1 MSWGGTAEQAL
12 SLVAERFRALGY
24 TVTEETAS
32 DQLPDFIRVLQPD
45 LIAIRDRDRV
55 AVIIKLYEEDRPVPP
70 RAALIKLREE
80 GWRLE
85 LVLASDLVARVTSAE
100 DIAERLNAAVQLSDL
115 QHDTAG
121 LLIAWTA
128 AEEVLRLLA
137 YRYAPEL
144 LERKVISPQMAFSA
158 GLLSENQHRW
168 LSSIFRLRNDAAHGP
183 SPLNDIPQAR
193 DLILSLQELLNRMAE
208 PLYVPPPIMAD
219 RILAD
224 PDLRGLNPL
233 EQVRIKFPQSHLEE
247 QHDAADYVAS
257 AGETTF

>member
-1 MSWGGTAEQAL
+1 MSWEGTAEQAL
-12 SLVAERFRALGY
+12 NLVAERFRALGY
-24 TVTEETAS
+24 TVTEEPQS
-32 DQLPDFIRVLQPD
+32 DQIPAFIRILQPD
-45 LIAIRDRDRV
+45 LIAIRDDDRA
-55 AVIIKLYEEDRPVPP
+55 AVIIKISEEDRPVPP

-85 LVLASDLVARVTSAE
+85 LVLASDLVAQVTSAE
-100 DIAERLNAAVQLSDL
+100 DIAERLDAAVQLSEL

-144 LERKVISPQMAFSA
+144 IGRKVISPQMAFSA

-168 LSSIFRLRNDAAHGP
+168 LSGIFRLRNEAAHGGT
-183 SPLNDIPQAR
+183 PLNNIPQAR
-193 DLILSLQELLNRMAE
+193 DLILSLRELLNRMSE
-208 PLYVPPPIMAD
+208 PSYMPPPIMAD

-233 EQVRIKFPQSHLEE
+233 EQVGIKFPQSHFDE
-247 QHDAADYVAS
+247 QQDAADYVAS
-257 AGETTF
+257 AGETTV